1 MASPTTQTAN
11 AIAAITNRAHIPIP
25 EIDFTQHQLE
35 NGEVV
40 STTERVV
47 KDVSQSRRFSRA
59 FLVRLSST
67 KGHSCWRGQ
76 GVAKL
81 PWQSRA

>member
-1 MASPTTQTAN
+1 MASPTTHTAN
-11 AIAAITNRAHIPIP
+11 AIAAITNRGTLPVP

-47 KDVSQSRRFSRA
+47 KDVSSRVTSNTGFAVKR
-59 FLVRLSST
+59 
-67 KGHSCWRGQ
+67 Q
-76 GVAKL
+76 
-81 PWQSRA
+81 PWPEGSLWL

>member
-1 MASPTTQTAN
+1 MATSPSTHTAN
-11 AIAAITNRAHIPIP
+11 AIAAITNRAHLVIP

-47 KDVSQSRRFSRA
+47 KDVSVEVGIQRSGSWSRGIA
-59 FLVRLSST
+59 
-67 KGHSCWRGQ
+67 
-76 GVAKL
+76 
-81 PWQSRA
+81 

>member
-1 MASPTTQTAN
+1 MPPTTSPTTQTAN
-11 AIAAITNRAHIPIP
+11 AIAAITNKSKITIP

-47 KDVSQSRRFSRA
+47 KDVSYAVGINA
-59 FLVRLSST
+59 FGGAR
-67 KGHSCWRGQ
+67 
-76 GVAKL
+76 
-81 PWQSRA
+81 PP